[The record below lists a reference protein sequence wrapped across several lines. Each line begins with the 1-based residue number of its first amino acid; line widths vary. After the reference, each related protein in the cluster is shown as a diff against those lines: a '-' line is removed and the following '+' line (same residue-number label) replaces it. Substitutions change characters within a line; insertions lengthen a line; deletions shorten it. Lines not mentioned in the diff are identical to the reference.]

1 MLWKVPIW
9 NNNNVL
15 VLLKLVYCLC
25 DLREIDRDYKKEEEE
40 EEEEEEWDECL
51 SLFLLR
57 NRVVPTTA
65 NNQRLSLSP
74 SKMFATNDK
83 LNM

>member
-1 MLWKVPIW
+1 MCWYCW
-9 NNNNVL
+9 NLFIVC
-15 VLLKLVYCLC
+15 VISE
-25 DLREIDRDYKKEEEE
+25 RSIEIKNEEEE
-40 EEEEEEWDECL
+40 EEEGDECL